1 MREKPLGCLGCKCH
15 DHGTDFS
22 VVSGTGSLGVMIV
35 GEASGEHEQRL
46 QEPFVPFAPAGSLLE
61 RTIRRLSL
69 DRAQFSI
76 TNVLRC
82 RPKGDWLSD
91 APWEHDAIEHCRPY
105 LMEAV
110 RARRPRCIFA
120 LGGTALRVLTGM
132 TGDKRGI
139 SHLRGFVLP
148 SLTPDFADADGGP
161 IPVVGSFHPAF
172 IRRGAAHLQGVLA
185 RDLTRALNV
194 AKGKDD
200 NWIWASP
207 EEAVNE
213 GSLQYQAHPSLE
225 DAWSFYQRVRE
236 NAGLT
241 LSYDLETRESASLD
255 EDAREGFADTAIAL
269 VQFSLTSGMGIA
281 LPWDGDYRAVA
292 RHILGLPNVKCG
304 HNVWLFDNKVLA
316 AAGAREGQ
324 DYTPVGTVHD
334 TLQMYHW
341 WQPDLPAH
349 LQFAA
354 SFANFPFP
362 WKHLA
367 GSHLELYGCADVDA
381 TLRLYGML
389 KATMERDGLWQS
401 YVSQVYEVRPVLAAM
416 EDRGVPIDNNRR
428 LALGEEFNAAQKEI
442 DDELQGRFPDECRSC
457 SPRRG
462 RQGSYTYGYVRPP
475 ECTEGLTQRV
485 FREAILSAEGNPV
498 VVDVTRWCKLE
509 PFLPNSPAQLRA
521 YMLHQG
527 HPVPKSRKKER
538 SDGTQADTT
547 EKKEL
552 QRLAAKT
559 GDSFYLK
566 VIESR
571 ELGKAKGTY
580 IEGFKPQADGRVR
593 TTFTFDTGTGQLSSR
608 NPNVQNFPKH
618 GRLAGAL
625 RAMVAAPAGH
635 ILTEWDYKSFHV
647 MTTGFE
653 ADSAAYM
660 RMARLDMHSFIAGCF
675 LKLWQPQIMEEN
687 DDALMD
693 RFQWLKG
700 DANRKRVR
708 DKQAKPSIIGVGFGM
723 AKRRLYQE
731 NLENFPDERTAGRFL
746 ELLRALF
753 PEVFAWQDRVRHLA
767 HDQQFLRSRF
777 GAVRRFYEVFVWDSR
792 RGGWKNGDQAEEAV
806 AFLPANDAFGEM
818 RERGKQMHLTG
829 LAEKYGLCNA
839 VHDSWQFCFPAAL
852 LPEHVAEIE
861 PVLTAPSKVL
871 VSKLVPGGLQ
881 VGVELNYGP
890 SWATMFEY
898 QLKETHHEHE
908 KSVLDSPIP
917 ATMHGAAH
925 I

>member
-1 MREKPLGCLGCKCH
+1 MREKPLGCLGCPCLP
-15 DHGTDFS
+15 HGTDFS
-22 VVSGTGSLGVMIV
+22 IVSGTGSLGVMIV

-132 TGDKRGI
+132 TGTKLGI
-139 SHLRGFVLP
+139 SHLRGYVLP

-213 GSLQYQAHPSLE
+213 GSLQYQAHPSL
-225 DAWSFYQRVRE
+225 DSARAFLMRVRE
-236 NAGLT
+236 RPDAMLC
-241 LSYDLETRESASLD
+241 YDLETSESTGLD
-255 EDAREGFADTAIAL
+255 EDARDGFQDTEIRLA
-269 VQFSLTSGMGIA
+269 QFSIESGQGIA
-281 LPWDGDYRAVA
+281 LPWEGDYRTIVA
-292 RHILGLPNVKCG
+292 AILRTPNPKCG

-324 DYTPVGTVHD
+324 DYTPIGTVHD

-367 GSHLELYGCADVDA
+367 GSQLELYGCADVDA

-416 EDRGVPIDNNRR
+416 EDRGVPIDDDRR
-428 LALGEEFNAAQKEI
+428 LALGEEFDREQARLDA
-442 DDELQGRFPDECRSC
+442 ELQMLFPDSCRRL
-457 SPRRG
+457 SPKD
-462 RQGSYTYGYVRPP
+462 GYKRVPKDY
-475 ECTEGLTQRV
+475 EGLVERNFTV
-485 FREAILSAEGNPV
+485 ASIGPDGNPYSATV
-498 VVDVTRWCKLE
+498 MRWCRLE
-509 PFLPNSPAQLRA
+509 PFLPNSAQQLLS
-521 YMLHQG
+521 YMKHHD
-527 HPVPKSRKKER
+527 HPIPKSHKKER

-580 IEGFKPQADGRVR
+580 VEGFKPQADGRVR

-625 RAMVAAPAGH
+625 RAMVAAPDGH

-675 LKLWQPQIMEEN
+675 LKLWQPQIMEES

-700 DANRKRVR
+700 DADRKRVR
-708 DKQAKPSIIGVGFGM
+708 DKQAKPSILGVGFGM

-818 RERGKQMHLTG
+818 RERGKRMAVLG
-829 LAEKYGLCNA
+829 LDAKYGLCNT
-839 VHDSWQFCFPAAL
+839 VHDSWQFCFPAVL

-881 VGVELNYGP
+881 VGIELNYGP

-898 QLKETHHEHE
+898 QLKETHHETQVACTDAHSTAAASR
-908 KSVLDSPIP
+908 SVQL
-917 ATMHGAAH
+917 AN
-925 I
+925 